1 MANNAPQ
8 ARTAT
13 GIDARPS
20 AFGIVR
26 DGGRIDSQS
35 SVLQRAW
42 HTSRPSR
49 KRPRCAVRR
58 RPSMSE
64 GRAERAVEA
73 LAKSIDGAEHS
84 GMMKGV
90 MAVAQIGGHDR
101 PHVLGHSAPEV

>member
-13 GIDARPS
+13 GMDARRI

-26 DGGRIDSQS
+26 DGGRIDNQS
-35 SVLQRAW
+35 SALHRAW

-49 KRPRCAVRR
+49 KRPLRAVRR
-58 RPSMSE
+58 RPSMPE

-90 MAVAQIGGHDR
+90 MAVGQIGSHDR
-101 PHVLGHSAPEV
+101 PHVLGHGAP